1 MGQVDGAGT
10 VALGSG
16 GLAANLPVPRSAR
29 WNDRVSA
36 WAQNVELAPD
46 LGRDI
51 GTARWWRGLATCI
64 GLCALAIS
72 TGPGF
77 APVPGEAPVALTDAE
92 FDQLRAQMI
101 TPIAYGADSGLRMGP
116 TDAVAPLASTP
127 ERPRIE
133 LTAAVGQGDSFARM
147 LQRAGV
153 SRVDADAALDLI
165 GGVADPNAIAPGT
178 PVQIVLGRRPS
189 RAVPRPL
196 ESLAVRAR
204 LDLALDISRQG
215 SGLAMREIPIAVDDT
230 PLRIRGAVGDG
241 LYRSARAAGADP
253 STIQTY
259 LKIIAGQVSLLSD
272 IGANDRFDIVVAH
285 RRAATGESETGE
297 LLFAGLDR
305 ARGKSVNMLRWT
317 VNGRT
322 EWFEASGVGK
332 ARPGMS
338 APVSGRLSSGFGL
351 RRHPILGFSR
361 MHAGIDYAAPSGT
374 PIYAA
379 SAGRVVYAGR
389 HGGHGNYVRLAHDGP
404 LGTGYSHMS
413 RIAVHAGERVRQGQV
428 IGYVGST
435 GLSTGPHLHYEV
447 YRNGAAVNPLSVRF
461 AQAPVLSGAK
471 LRAFKERLTELK
483 SLPVGV
489 SQPAMAGNATRKAV
503 KVASMAPGASTAIAP
518 LSGGAGHTPLS
529 R

>member
-10 VALGSG
+10 VALGQA
-16 GLAANLPVPRSAR
+16 GLAANLPALRRAR
-29 WNDRVSA
+29 WSDRLSA
-36 WAQNVELAPD
+36 WAHDVDLAPD

-51 GTARWWRGLATCI
+51 GSARWWRGLATCM
-64 GLCALAIS
+64 GLCTLAIS
-72 TGPGF
+72 TAPGF
-77 APVPGEAPVALTDAE
+77 APVPGEAPAALTDTE

-127 ERPRIE
+127 ERPRLE
-133 LTAAVGQGDSFARM
+133 LTAAVGQGDSFAHM

-153 SRVDADAALDLI
+153 SRADVDAVLGLI
-165 GGVADPNAIAPGT
+165 GGATDPDAIAAGT

-215 SGLAMREIPIAVDDT
+215 PGLAMREIPIAVDDT

-241 LYRSARAAGADP
+241 LYRAARAAGADP
-253 STIQTY
+253 RTIQTY

-272 IGANDRFDIVVAH
+272 IGANDRFDIVIAH
-285 RRAATGESETGE
+285 RRAATGETETGE

-332 ARPGMS
+332 ARPGMT

-379 SAGRVVYAGR
+379 SAGRVTFAGR
-389 HGGHGNYVRLAHDGP
+389 NGGHGNYVRLSHDGR

-413 RIAVHAGERVRQGQV
+413 RIAVQAGDRVRQGQV

-447 YRNGAAVNPLSVRF
+447 YRNGGVVNPMSVRF
-461 AQAPVLSGAK
+461 AQAPILSGDK
-471 LRAFKERLTELK
+471 LRAFKSRLAELK

-489 SQPAMAGNATRKAV
+489 SQPAMAGNATRPV
-503 KVASMAPGASTAIAP
+503 KVASSATGLSSSVQPLAS
-518 LSGGAGHTPLS
+518 GAGYAPRS